1 MENTQVSTQDSTPN
15 ATFLIQNKEDNENEI
30 KTETL
35 TLE

>member
-1 MENTQVSTQDSTPN
+1 MENQQVSTQDSTPN
-15 ATFLIQNKEDNENEI
+15 GTFLFYNKNENDNDI